1 MTSHDRPT
9 LRARHAGAAALLV
22 CLLFLA
28 CIPAAIAR
36 SSHERSTSESSAPTP
51 VSEPAKPAGESH
63 AERKAAAQESAPAP
77 AAKPE
82 HSKHAGATA
91 PAAGGE
97 ASSSETTTTTTTA
110 PGARHSG
117 QPHAQSGHGGQDAG
131 RRGDRGQQG
140 AGAATGDAGRH
151 SSSADTQAKANA
163 RTGSG
168 ADSSAEGRRAQER
181 AEKPRGASHVAKG
194 KAKTI
199 EAARPATLPSE
210 TTSTATTS
218 TASSAGA
225 PAAGVTTIVAAPL
238 AAKASLATSAAPSIV
253 RHAPQRSTARNRP
266 SARANGH
273 GGGSATA
280 TAAAV
285 AGTPLAVT
293 APVAPAS
300 TGTPSAHAKKVAE
313 KHGAPVTRSSP
324 LVNTITR
331 FVGVVPTPIWIAI
344 GVLAALALAMTGRSR
359 FSVLRAQR
367 LERQRGELLE
377 DVGLLQTALLPDTPA
392 RLGPVG
398 TSAAYRP
405 AAGPAAGGDFY
416 DVFALE
422 DGQLGVIVGDVS
434 GHGRKALPHT
444 ALLRFTL
451 RAYLEAGLSP
461 RGAVQ
466 TAGAVL
472 ERQLGGS
479 FATVVAAT
487 YNPRERRLVY
497 ASAGH
502 PPPIVRGAQP
512 GAQALEPITVS
523 SSLPIG
529 VGLTGTRQ
537 SVVSV
542 PGAAEICFFTDG
554 VTEARVGS
562 ELYGVQRLEEALAQ
576 LGSQATADELLD
588 SVALTAD
595 RRPDDMAACLLHIE
609 GSAQAPCAE
618 AEELELG
625 REEASSPRT
634 EHFLLACGVAAEQ
647 AAEVMRSAR
656 VEAERSGSVLLQI
669 RHHHEEGPEVS
680 LGHDNIAY
688 LQTRHAARQADLRV
702 SR

>member
-1 MTSHDRPT
+1 MTSNNRPT
-9 LRARHAGAAALLV
+9 LRARHAGAAAVLACLALL
-22 CLLFLA
+22 LA

-51 VSEPAKPAGESH
+51 VSEPSDSAGETH
-63 AERKAAAQESAPAP
+63 AERKAAAEATPVPAS
-77 AAKPE
+77 KGE
-82 HSKHAGATA
+82 RHSKHTAATT
-91 PAAGGE
+91 PAGE
-97 ASSSETTTTTTTA
+97 APSSEATTTTAA
-110 PGARHSG
+110 PGARHGG
-117 QPHAQSGHGGQDAG
+117 QPHAQSGGRGGQDTAHRG
-131 RRGDRGQQG
+131 QGDRRQQG
-140 AGAATGDAGRH
+140 AGGATGDTGR
-151 SSSADTQAKANA
+151 STQPADSHAKANA
-163 RTGSG
+163 KSGGG

-194 KAKTI
+194 KAKSI
-199 EAARPATLPSE
+199 EAARPAGLPSE
-210 TTSTATTS
+210 TPSATTTSTAP
-218 TASSAGA
+218 ASSAGA
-225 PAAGVTTIVAAPL
+225 TTATTVAGA
-238 AAKASLATSAAPSIV
+238 LATQASVATTAAPSIV
-253 RHAPQRSTARNRP
+253 RHTAQKA
-266 SARANGH
+266 SARTRRTGRAKAH
-273 GGGSATA
+273 GGGSTGAAAVRSPA
-280 TAAAV
+280 TAA
-285 AGTPLAVT
+285 

-300 TGTPSAHAKKVAE
+300 TRAPSRHTKQAPTHS
-313 KHGAPVTRSSP
+313 APVRRSSP

-359 FSVLRAQR
+359 LSVIRARR

-405 AAGPAAGGDFY
+405 AAGPGAGGDFY

-422 DGQLGVIVGDVS
+422 DGQLAVIVGDVS

-479 FATVVAAT
+479 FATVIAAT

-502 PPPIVRGAQP
+502 PPPIVRSSEA
-512 GAQALEPITVS
+512 GAQAIEAITVS

-529 VGLTGTRQ
+529 VGPTGTRQ
-537 SVVSV
+537 STVSV

-554 VTEARVGS
+554 VTEARIGS
-562 ELYGVQRLEEALAQ
+562 ELYGVERLEDALAE
-576 LGSQATADELLD
+576 LGPQATASELLD
-588 SVALTAD
+588 SVAGAAD

-609 GSAQAPCAE
+609 GGVQAPRAE

-625 REEASSPRT
+625 REEGSSPRT
-634 EHFLLACGVAAEQ
+634 EQFLLACGVSAERTAQ
-647 AAEVMRSAR
+647 VMRSAR
-656 VEAERSGSVLLQI
+656 EEAERSGSVLLEV
-669 RHHHEEGPEVS
+669 RRHEEGSEVT
-680 LGHDNIAY
+680 LGHDNLAY
-688 LQTRHAARQADLRV
+688 LQTRHAARQADLKV